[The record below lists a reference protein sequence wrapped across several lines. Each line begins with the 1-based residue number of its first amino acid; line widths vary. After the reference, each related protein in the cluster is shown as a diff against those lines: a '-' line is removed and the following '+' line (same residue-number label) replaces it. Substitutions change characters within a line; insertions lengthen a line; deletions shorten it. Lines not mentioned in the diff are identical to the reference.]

1 MKHPRS
7 ESDSLREAPV
17 LVSDD
22 RGSMRACVIRSTGG
36 LDRIE
41 VADVAAPGSP
51 ALLGGRDVRVAI
63 RAAALNHLD
72 LFVVRGLPGEYQFPH
87 VLGSDG
93 AGVVETAGPD
103 VTSVK
108 PGDAVMINPGIWD
121 GTCDYCR
128 AGEHS
133 LCVNYQVLGE
143 HVPGTLAESVLVPE
157 DNLAKVPAL
166 DPPLSWAEAAA
177 FSLVSLTAWRMLV
190 TRARVEAGE
199 TVLVWGI
206 GGGVS
211 LAAMRI
217 AKLRGARVIV
227 TSSSDA
233 KLAQA
238 RQLGADV
245 TLNHRTQSVA
255 REVRALTA
263 RRGVDVVVENVGEAT
278 WEDSL
283 RCLAKGGRLVTCG
296 ATTGPRVVTDVRR
309 LFWNQYTILGS
320 TLGNATDYAAVVR
333 VLSGGA
339 LRPLVDR
346 VYPLAE
352 VRTAFERLARGEQLG
367 KVLVEVRGSAADPV
381 GP

>member
-1 MKHPRS
+1 VKHPRS